1 MEELMNTFRDKY
13 IKNKLYCKLA
23 YYECIRGSEINIST
37 EKEVKNW
44 FLNAK

>member
-37 EKEVKNW
+37 EKEVKNC
-44 FLNAK
+44 FLIVK